1 MATTAPVRWASFRI
15 DELDCPD
22 EVLLIRQVLEGQ
34 AGVVQLEVD
43 VFHHRLNVRYHPQ
56 QLTGEELVE
65 TLARAGMT
73 AHPWEEDY
81 HPPTPGAWHR
91 HGRSWM
97 TLVSACLLLSGAIFH
112 LLANTGDGL
121 LGFLKQDPAT
131 AIIVLLCLSIAAA
144 LVHIVPRALA
154 ALRLLRPDMNL
165 LMMIAVA
172 GAIAINQWFEAATV
186 SFLFSLSLWIEQKT
200 ISRARN
206 AIEGMVQK
214 APRIARC
221 LDNENGQVKE
231 LLVQRIQ
238 PGQRVE
244 VWPGERIPLDGI
256 IVQGETHLDQ
266 SPITGESLPLARGE
280 GDEVFAGTLNVES
293 LIQLEVTRRS
303 NESILARTLRLVEQ
317 AQARRAPIEKWVDQ
331 FARRYTPLVMALS
344 LAVMLFPPMLITGQK
359 WDDWFYNGLV
369 VLVISCPCSLV
380 ISTPVAIVAG
390 LTSAVRRGI
399 LIKGGEY
406 LEAVASIKSFAFDKT
421 GTLTRGTPVV
431 QQMVAVEGEDESELL
446 EVAAALESTN
456 RHPLAEAVVRH
467 ARERGVEFEPAVQAR
482 TLHGRGVEGIV
493 DGQPCWIGKADWA
506 GQHVSLPA
514 DVERTL
520 EVMQEQGLTVMVV
533 GLGDRTLGVLGVA
546 DEVRPEAEQV
556 ADQLHRAGVRHL
568 VMLTGDT
575 APIAEAVARKVGLD
589 GFASDLLPEEK
600 AMEVEQLVSSYGT
613 VAMVGDGV
621 NDSPAMASATI
632 GVSMAAIGSDVAI
645 ETSDIA
651 LMSDNLSL
659 LPWLIGHARRTL
671 RIVRQN
677 TITSILI
684 KVACLAVMLS
694 GFGFLWLAIV
704 ADVGATLLVTS
715 NSLRLFGR

>member
-1 MATTAPVRWASFRI
+1 MATAAPIRWASFRI

-22 EVLLIRQVLEGQ
+22 EVLLIRELLEGHP
-34 AGVVQLEVD
+34 GIVQLEID

-56 QLTGEELVE
+56 HLTGEELVDK
-65 TLARAGMT
+65 LGRAGMT

-81 HPPTPGAWHR
+81 HAPNLGVWQQ

-97 TLVSACLLLSGAIFH
+97 TLVSAGFLLSGVIFH
-112 LLANTGDGL
+112 VLAHLGDGL
-121 LGFLKQDPAT
+121 RGFLVQPPAT
-131 AIIVLLCLSIAAA
+131 TSIALLCFSIVAG
-144 LVHIVPRALA
+144 LLHLVPRALA

-172 GAIAINQWFEAATV
+172 GAVAINQWFEAATV

-206 AIEGMVQK
+206 AIEGMVQQT
-214 APRIARC
+214 PRVARC
-221 LDNENGQVKE
+221 LDNKDGQVKE
-231 LLVQRIQ
+231 TLVQRIL

-244 VWPGERIPLDGI
+244 VWPGERIPLDGVI
-256 IVQGETHLDQ
+256 IQGETHLDQ
-266 SPITGESLPLARGE
+266 SPITGESLPLARGA

-317 AQARRAPIEKWVDQ
+317 AQARRAPIEKWVDG

-344 LAVMLFPPMLITGQK
+344 LAVMVFPPMLFGMP

-399 LIKGGEY
+399 LIKGGQY
-406 LEAVASIKSFAFDKT
+406 LEAVASLQSFAFDKT
-421 GTLTRGTPVV
+421 GTLTLGTPEV
-431 QQMVAVEGEDESELL
+431 QRLVATGGGDESELL

-456 RHPLAEAVVRH
+456 RHPLAESVVRY
-467 ARERGVEFEPAVQAR
+467 ARDRGVTFEPAVQAR
-482 TLHGRGVEGIV
+482 TVHGRGVEGIV

-506 GQHVSLPA
+506 SERGSLPA
-514 DVERTL
+514 DAERTL
-520 EVMQEQGLTVMVV
+520 QTMHKEGLTVMVV
-533 GLGDRTLGVLGVA
+533 GLNDRVLGVLAVA
-546 DEVRPEAEQV
+546 DEVRPGVEEV
-556 ADQLHRAGVRHL
+556 VDQLHQAGVGHL
-568 VMLTGDT
+568 VMLTGDA
-575 APIAEAVARKVGLD
+575 APIAEAVARAVGLD
-589 GFASDLLPEEK
+589 GFAADLLPEEK
-600 AMEVEQLVSSYGT
+600 AKEVEQLVSRHGT

-645 ETSDIA
+645 DTSDIA

-671 RIVRQN
+671 DIVRQN
-677 TITSILI
+677 TITSILV
-684 KVACLAVMLS
+684 KVTCLAVTLA
-694 GFGFLWLAIV
+694 GFGYLWLAIV
-704 ADVGATLLVTS
+704 ADVGATVLVTS
-715 NSLRLFGR
+715 NSLRLFTR